1 MHQSRRKF
9 LKTVSAVTGASIAG
23 MPAIVLGQGA
33 TKWRVQTLWGAGENT
48 FKMFQDFCDNVKKN
62 TGGRLEI
69 TPYAAGAIVGAFE
82 TLDAVGQGV
91 LHGQSTYPGYW
102 AGKEPALAAIGDF
115 AFGYREPKQQNA
127 WLYEKG
133 GLEMLRQAYQR
144 FNAYTIGATWW
155 GVESLTSKVAIRR
168 PEDFKGI
175 KHRGAQGIAAET
187 IAKMGASIVV
197 IPGGEAYSAL
207 EKGVVDSVDWSTISV
222 NAKIGF
228 FEIAK
233 FATYPGFH
241 SMPIQDFTVNA
252 NAWRALPDD
261 VKDILEKTW
270 REFSMH
276 QVDTIAALDQKV
288 AKEVEAKG
296 VELVNW
302 SDADLLRA
310 RNIAH
315 GVWGE
320 WAKKSALAKKAVES
334 QTAYLREIKA
344 LA

>member
-1 MHQSRRKF
+1 MDQNRRKF
-9 LKTVSAVTGASIAG
+9 LTATSAVAGASIAG
-23 MPAIVLGQGA
+23 MPAIVLGQQA

-48 FKMFQDFCDNVKKN
+48 FKLFQEFCDNVKKN

-69 TPYAAGAIVGAFE
+69 TPYSAGAIVGAFE

-102 AGKEPALAAIGDF
+102 AGKEPALAVIGDF
-115 AFGYREPKQQNA
+115 SFGFTDPMQQNA

-133 GLEMLRQAYQR
+133 GMQMFRQAYQK
-144 FNAYTIGATWW
+144 FNAYTVGATWW

-175 KHRGAQGIAAET
+175 KHRGAQGIASET
-187 IAKMGASIVV
+187 IAKMGGSIVV
-197 IPGGEAYSAL
+197 VPGGEAYSAL
-207 EKGVVDSVDWSTISV
+207 EKGVVDCVDWSTISV

-252 NAWRALPDD
+252 NAWRSLPED
-261 VKDILEKTW
+261 VKGILEKTW
-270 REFSMH
+270 REFSVH
-276 QVDTIAALDQKV
+276 QVKTIAEQDKKV
-288 AKEVEAKG
+288 AAEVKAKG
-296 VELVNW
+296 VELVAW
-302 SDADLLRA
+302 STADLNRA
-310 RNIAH
+310 RGVAQ
-315 GVWGE
+315 GVWE
-320 WAKKSALAKKAVES
+320 DWAKKGALAKQAVES
-334 QTAYLREIKA
+334 QKAYLREIKL

>member
-1 MHQSRRKF
+1 MQHKRRTF
-9 LKTVSAVTGASIAG
+9 LKAVSAVAGASIAG
-23 MPAIVLGQGA
+23 MPAIAIGQ
-33 TKWRVQTLWGAGENT
+33 TTTRWRVQTLWGAGEYT
-48 FKMFQDFCDNVKKN
+48 FKMFQDFCDDVKKN

-69 TPYAAGAIVGAFE
+69 VPYAAGAIVGAFE
-82 TLDAVGQGV
+82 TLDAVSQGV
-91 LHGQSTYPGYW
+91 LHGHSTYPGYW
-102 AGKEPALAAIGDF
+102 AGKDPALAVIGDF
-115 AFGYREPKQQNA
+115 AFGYRNPRQQNA

-133 GLEMLRQAYQR
+133 GMDMLRQVYRR
-144 FNAYTIGATWW
+144 FNAHTIGATWW

-175 KHRGAQGIAAET
+175 KHRGAQGLAAET

-207 EKGVVDSVDWSTISV
+207 EKGVVDSVDWSTLSV

-252 NAWRALPDD
+252 NAWRSLPDD
-261 VKDILEKTW
+261 VKGIVEKTW
-270 REFSMH
+270 REFSLH
-276 QVDTIAALDQKV
+276 QVDAVAAEDAKV
-288 AKEVEAKG
+288 AIEVPKRG
-296 VELVNW
+296 VELVSW
-302 SDADLLRA
+302 SDDDLGRA
-310 RNIAH
+310 RAVAQ

-320 WAKKSALAKKAVES
+320 WAKKGALAKQAVES
-334 QTAYLREIKA
+334 QSAYLRELKLIA
-344 LA
+344 

>member
-1 MHQSRRKF
+1 MQTIRRKF
-9 LKTVSAVTGASIAG
+9 IKATSIAVGATITG
-23 MPAIVLGQGA
+23 MPAIALAQST
-33 TKWRVQTLWGAGENT
+33 TKWRVQTLWGAGEHT
-48 FKMFQDFCDNVKKN
+48 FKMFQEFCDEVKKN

-69 TPYAAGAIVGAFE
+69 TPYAAGAIVGTFE
-82 TLDAVGQGV
+82 TLDAVSQGL

-102 AGKEPALAAIGDF
+102 AGKEPALAAIGDLS
-115 AFGYREPKQQNA
+115 FGYSDPMQQNT

-133 GLEMLRQAYQR
+133 GLQMLREAYQR
-144 FNAYTIGATWW
+144 FNAHTIGATWW
-155 GVESLTSKVAIRR
+155 GVESLTSKNAIRR

-175 KHRGAQGIAAET
+175 KHRGAQGIASET

-228 FEIAK
+228 YEIAK
-233 FATYPGFH
+233 FATNPGFH

-252 NAWRALPDD
+252 NAWRSLPND
-261 VKDILEKTW
+261 VKEILERTW
-270 REFSMH
+270 RKFSIH
-276 QVDTIAALDQKV
+276 QVNTIATMDRQV
-288 AKEVEAKG
+288 ASEVKAKG
-296 VELVNW
+296 VELVSWN
-302 SDADLLRA
+302 SADLNRA
-310 RNIAH
+310 RNVAQ
-315 GVWGE
+315 GVWSE

-334 QTAYLREIKA
+334 QTAYLREIKV